1 MGSSLLLKGGTNTP
15 TSIVESFSVANTFVP
30 GDAVRYD
37 IPSSTWVKAQADSA
51 ENSEV
56 AGVVSSASFNT
67 FDLTYAGLINVSTLS
82 GVSAPVLFLDS
93 TTAGGLTTSPPSAI
107 GTVIKPVLTKTTNGS
122 GYIVTNYLGTQI
134 GGSSTVAIDEIQ
146 PVGTVVPFAGS
157 VIPDSWLECNGNS
170 YAVGTYPNLYAK
182 LQNSSG
188 DRAPAY
194 GHVAVLTVGAGPFNI
209 IPSVGSHVIS
219 DSTPRIRARVIAT
232 TATTCTVQTVP
243 VYSTTTKNFINN
255 NVVFGAGL
263 LIVEGG
269 TPSTVETIQFGT
281 FLNVSAVATTHFNTP
296 DLRGRFALG
305 VNTARLPTINDLEN
319 DTANNSAISGNYSM
333 GSQGGE
339 EKNSLPTAGAAT
351 STGTN
356 CVANVPG
363 DLLNNIPPYTVVR
376 YIIKASPYTRAA
388 IIDGI
393 DIPYTSLLVGD
404 LRDGSL
410 RPNGSGEALVFKTND
425 GTSGV
430 ERMRLT
436 NTGNLI
442 IGSSSSSDNNPGHK
456 FIVSSGAGSNF
467 EVLPGYLTD
476 TTILQMVNRPAGVYE
491 TLDLRA
497 KDFLFSTSSG
507 SVPVKFRINPS
518 GQVNIPVDTESTS
531 LSTGGLTLGGG
542 AGIAKNLTVG
552 GGISAAGGITFSGLT
567 RVTNTTA
574 STSTA
579 IGALTVAGGVGVG
592 GALFAN
598 AVQANSLNASVN
610 TPSTN
615 TGSGSLVVA
624 GGAGIGG
631 ALNVGGGIS
640 AAGSLNV
647 VGAISASGT
656 LTVTG
661 GITAARLDCSGVM
674 KSGSISTGTFTA
686 NTLNAAA
693 GDQSNSVSSG
703 ALVVTGGAGIG
714 GALHVGGGITAANL
728 DLASGAIRTSGSINC
743 GNITSAGT
751 FQAGSLNATSV
762 SASTNTGS
770 GSLVVVGGVGIG
782 KNLIVGEGIS
792 AAGGITFSGITR
804 VLNATPATSTSVAA
818 LTVAGGA
825 GIAGA
830 LYVGGITAAGG
841 ISMGGALNVGG
852 AVAVS
857 NATSSTSTTSGAL
870 IVAGGAGI
878 AGALYVGAIQ
888 TQTLNAASST
898 ASSSTTSG
906 ALTVVGGVG
915 IGKNL
920 IVGDGISA
928 AGGITFSGITRVLN
942 ATSATSTGV
951 AALTV
956 AGGAGIAGGLIV
968 GGSVGV
974 GTAPTSAKLEI
985 LGSTVAQAEA
995 FRLSAGTSSQVGL
1008 RLYEDSDAANFLR
1021 FRPFGTPQKGFMF
1034 TNDGDTAILTVDSLN
1049 LRVGIGAGAAAPTE
1063 ALDVVGNIKASGGIS
1078 GVSASVGSGGI
1089 FTRLSNNGIQTNGNI
1104 TMNGGGVLDIT
1115 SLGNFNPL
1123 TIQTSEFE
1131 STMRFKDFWTGNSY
1145 QGKGPQIGSDANRF
1159 IIRTFDTTR
1168 VTITSAGV
1176 GISNVWIPTVT
1187 TFGWSRVQNATSG
1200 FAPLSNGIRAPLINS
1215 ADGIANQ
1222 KYSMLVYLTSYN
1234 YDPGDSLLIR
1244 RYDDI
1249 PANALLLFANDSGA
1263 LYSINGVVQLDG
1275 NGVPVATGNNGWR
1288 SAGSVVFYRTT

>member
-1 MGSSLLLKGGTNTP
+1 
-15 TSIVESFSVANTFVP
+15 
-30 GDAVRYD
+30 
-37 IPSSTWVKAQADSA
+37 
-51 ENSEV
+51 
-56 AGVVSSASFNT
+56 
-67 FDLTYAGLINVSTLS
+67 
-82 GVSAPVLFLDS
+82 
-93 TTAGGLTTSPPSAI
+93 
-107 GTVIKPVLTKTTNGS
+107 
-122 GYIVTNYLGTQI
+122 
-134 GGSSTVAIDEIQ
+134 
-146 PVGTVVPFAGS
+146 
-157 VIPDSWLECNGNS
+157 
-170 YAVGTYPNLYAK
+170 
-182 LQNSSG
+182 
-188 DRAPAY
+188 
-194 GHVAVLTVGAGPFNI
+194 
-209 IPSVGSHVIS
+209 
-219 DSTPRIRARVIAT
+219 
-232 TATTCTVQTVP
+232 
-243 VYSTTTKNFINN
+243 
-255 NVVFGAGL
+255 
-263 LIVEGG
+263 
-269 TPSTVETIQFGT
+269 
-281 FLNVSAVATTHFNTP
+281 
-296 DLRGRFALG
+296 
-305 VNTARLPTINDLEN
+305 
-319 DTANNSAISGNYSM
+319 
-333 GSQGGE
+333 
-339 EKNSLPTAGAAT
+339 
-351 STGTN
+351 
-356 CVANVPG
+356 
-363 DLLNNIPPYTVVR
+363 
-376 YIIKASPYTRAA
+376 
-388 IIDGI
+388 
-393 DIPYTSLLVGD
+393 
-404 LRDGSL
+404 
-410 RPNGSGEALVFKTND
+410 
-425 GTSGV
+425 
-430 ERMRLT
+430 
-436 NTGNLI
+436 
-442 IGSSSSSDNNPGHK
+442 
-456 FIVSSGAGSNF
+456 
-467 EVLPGYLTD
+467 
-476 TTILQMVNRPAGVYE
+476 
-491 TLDLRA
+491 
-497 KDFLFSTSSG
+497 
-507 SVPVKFRINPS
+507 
-518 GQVNIPVDTESTS
+518 
-531 LSTGGLTLGGG
+531 
-542 AGIAKNLTVG
+542 
-552 GGISAAGGITFSGLT
+552 
-567 RVTNTTA
+567 
-574 STSTA
+574 
-579 IGALTVAGGVGVG
+579 
-592 GALFAN
+592 
-598 AVQANSLNASVN
+598 
-610 TPSTN
+610 
-615 TGSGSLVVA
+615 
-624 GGAGIGG
+624 
-631 ALNVGGGIS
+631 VGGGIS

-703 ALVVTGGAGIG
+703 ALVVVGGAGIG

-728 DLASGAIRTSGSINC
+728 NLGSGAIKTTGTINS
-743 GNITSAGT
+743 GNIVSTGT
-751 FQAGSLNATSV
+751 FQAASLNATSV

-770 GSLVVVGGVGIG
+770 GALVVVGGVGIG